1 MLTNTP
7 DGSQGS
13 PLWRSEAVEQAAHSA
28 ASRLREASA
37 TYGCVDKTVVERRI
51 STMIRALDWSVRE
64 GELDRFEDDT
74 AAAVRE
80 RLSEGFSPHDVLLA
94 IDEVERAIEELIVE
108 HDAIQA
114 VGSPRWRGIQRA
126 LRHTERLAILD
137 GWGRRSTTDGIQLSP
152 REREVLALLAA
163 GRSND
168 EIAARLVLSVR
179 TVERHIANIYDKIGA
194 SGRAAR
200 AAAASYALAA
210 GVA

>member
-1 MLTNTP
+1 MLTDTP
-7 DGSQGS
+7 NGSQGS

-37 TYGCVDKTVVERRI
+37 TYGCVDETVVERRI

-94 IDEVERAIEELIVE
+94 IDEVERAVEELIVE

-152 REREVLALLAA
+152 REREVLALLAKGMRTQEVA
-163 GRSND
+163 D
-168 EIAARLVLSVR
+168 RLSLSPVTVR
-179 TVERHIANIYDKIGA
+179 TYVERSMEKLGAVTRTHAVAMAFAIGA
-194 SGRAAR
+194 
-200 AAAASYALAA
+200 L
-210 GVA
+210 

>member
-1 MLTNTP
+1 
-7 DGSQGS
+7 
-13 PLWRSEAVEQAAHSA
+13 
-28 ASRLREASA
+28 
-37 TYGCVDKTVVERRI
+37 VDETVVERRI

-80 RLSEGFSPHDVLLA
+80 RLSEGVSPHEDLLA

-152 REREVLALLAA
+152 REREVLALLAKGMRTQEVA
-163 GRSND
+163 D
-168 EIAARLVLSVR
+168 RLSLSPVTVR
-179 TVERHIANIYDKIGA
+179 TYVERSMEKLGAVTRTHAVAMAFAIGA
-194 SGRAAR
+194 
-200 AAAASYALAA
+200 L
-210 GVA
+210 

>member
-37 TYGCVDKTVVERRI
+37 TYGCVDETVVERRI

-80 RLSEGFSPHDVLLA
+80 RLSEGFSPHEVL
-94 IDEVERAIEELIVE
+94 RAIEELIVE

-152 REREVLALLAA
+152 REREVLALLAKGMRTQEVA
-163 GRSND
+163 D
-168 EIAARLVLSVR
+168 RLSLSPVTVR
-179 TVERHIANIYDKIGA
+179 TYVESSEERRVGQ
-194 SGRAAR
+194 
-200 AAAASYALAA
+200 
-210 GVA
+210 